1 MFEQDYIMRLIKEFI
16 RALIKLLFNI
26 DTERP
31 TEELMNQ
38 AADQAALDT
47 LLELI
52 DAGKINEAENMVY
65 ELTEDGEQEAL
76 KVALLFYARL
86 NEQSDEF
93 LETHD
98 FSRQEVKDGLK
109 TLVSRYGL
117 GSMAEMFL
125 EE

>member
-1 MFEQDYIMRLIKEFI
+1 MFEQDYIMRLIRELI
-16 RALIKLLFNI
+16 RALIKLIFNV
-26 DTERP
+26 DTETP
-31 TEELMNQ
+31 SEELTKQ
-38 AADQAALDT
+38 VEDRAALDALMK
-47 LLELI
+47 LL

-65 ELTEDGEQEAL
+65 ELTEERDQEAL
-76 KVALLFYARL
+76 KAALLFYARL

-93 LETHD
+93 LESHD

-109 TLVSRYGL
+109 ALVSRYGL

>member
-1 MFEQDYIMRLIKEFI
+1 MFEQDYIMRLIRELI
-16 RALIKLLFNI
+16 RALIKLIFNV
-26 DTERP
+26 DTETP
-31 TEELMNQ
+31 SEELMKQ
-38 AADQAALDT
+38 VEDRAALDALMK
-47 LLELI
+47 LL

-65 ELTEDGEQEAL
+65 ELTEERDQEAL
-76 KVALLFYARL
+76 KAALLFYARL

-93 LETHD
+93 LESHD

-109 TLVSRYGL
+109 VLVSRYGL

>member
-1 MFEQDYIMRLIKEFI
+1 MFEQDYIMRLIRELI
-16 RALIKLLFNI
+16 RALIKLIFNI
-26 DTERP
+26 DTETP
-31 TEELMNQ
+31 SEELMKQ
-38 AADQAALDT
+38 VEDRAALDALMK
-47 LLELI
+47 LL

-65 ELTEDGEQEAL
+65 ELTEERDQEAL
-76 KVALLFYARL
+76 KAALLFYARL

-93 LETHD
+93 LENHD

-109 TLVSRYGL
+109 ALVSRYGL